1 MKSLA
6 EARGF
11 TATQLLTPKATR
23 ARVQSEIERAAT
35 TLQSGDIFFLTYSG
49 HGGQVP
55 DMNDDEPDH
64 TDETWCLFDGQLID
78 DELYALWPKF
88 RPGVRILVLSDS
100 CHSGSAVRTFL
111 ALAESPAA
119 RALVAPATQGEQPR
133 PRAMPEEVALRTFRA
148 NRQFYG
154 QLQRGPSAES
164 IIPELQVRVR
174 LISGCQ
180 DSQVSLDG
188 TFNGLFTG
196 TLLKVWK
203 EGAFQGNYSDFA
215 KAIVARMPQ
224 TQVPNHFVIGA
235 PNPTF
240 DAQSPFT
247 I

>member
-1 MKSLA
+1 V
-6 EARGF
+6 R
-11 TATQLLTPKATR
+11 
-23 ARVQSEIERAAT
+23 SEIERAAA

-55 DMNDDEPDH
+55 DVNDDEPDH
-64 TDETWCLFDGQLID
+64 NDETWCLFDGQLID

-88 RPGVRILVLSDS
+88 KPGVRILVLSDS

-111 ALAESPAA
+111 ALAASPAA
-119 RALVAPATQGEQPR
+119 RSLVAPTAAMQGEQPR

-154 QLQRGPSAES
+154 QLQQGPSAES
-164 IIPELQVRVR
+164 VLSDLQVSVR

-203 EGAFQGNYSDFA
+203 EGAFDGNYGDFA

-224 TQVPNHFVIGA
+224 TQVPNHFVVGA
-235 PNPTF
+235 ANPAF
-240 DAQSPFT
+240 DGQRPFT